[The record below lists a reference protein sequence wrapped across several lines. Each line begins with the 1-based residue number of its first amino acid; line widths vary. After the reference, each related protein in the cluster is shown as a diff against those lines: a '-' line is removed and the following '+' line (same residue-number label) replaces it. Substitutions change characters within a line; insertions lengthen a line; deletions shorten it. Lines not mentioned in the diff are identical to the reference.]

1 MFLKFQAMVQTQF
14 NATIQFLQYDWGGEY
29 KSLSKLLESQG
40 IFHRIS
46 CPYTPQQ
53 NGRVKRKNH
62 HVVEM
67 GLSLLAHARMPLS
80 YCPFAFQTASYL
92 INRLP
97 TPILAHKSPYHLLYH
112 TPPSYSHLKIFSCSC
127 FPFLRP
133 FNDYKL
139 QFWSCECVF
148 IGYNSQHKGYLR
160 LDHTSG
166 RIYISRHVVFN
177 ELFFPV

>member
-1 MFLKFQAMVQTQF
+1 M
-14 NATIQFLQYDWGGEY
+14 
-29 KSLSKLLESQG
+29 LESQG

-67 GLSLLAHARMPLS
+67 GLSLLAHAHIPLS
-80 YCPFAFQTASYL
+80 YWPFAFQTASYL

-97 TPILAHKSPYHLLYH
+97 TPILAHKYPYHLLYH
-112 TPPSYSHLKIFSCSC
+112 TPPSYSHLKIFSRSC
-127 FPFLRP
+127 FLFFRL
-133 FNDYKL
+133 FNDNKL
-139 QFWSCECVF
+139 QFRSRECVI

-160 LDHTSG
+160 PDHTLG
-166 RIYISRHVVFN
+166 RIYISRHVMFN
-177 ELFFPV
+177 ELFFPL